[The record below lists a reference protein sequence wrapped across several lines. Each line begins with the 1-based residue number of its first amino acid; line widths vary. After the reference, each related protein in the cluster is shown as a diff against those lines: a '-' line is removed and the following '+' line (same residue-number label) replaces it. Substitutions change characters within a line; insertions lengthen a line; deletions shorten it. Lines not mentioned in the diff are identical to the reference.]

1 MDDLRLRAE
10 HMKFKE
16 RTFLIVDDE
25 LDVFW
30 AMENLLKQE
39 GLVLVRALNGL
50 ETLAVMGKK
59 HFELVLL
66 DAKLPDIE
74 GLALAKKIKKMDST
88 VPIVLI
94 SGYLS
99 REDEIV
105 QDALSS
111 GLICGYISKPF
122 QHTEI
127 LNAVKNLGLL

>member
-1 MDDLRLRAE
+1 
-10 HMKFKE
+10 MKIKE

-25 LDVFW
+25 PDIFW
-30 AMENLLKQE
+30 AMEHLMKQE
-39 GLVLVRALNGL
+39 GFVMIRALNGL
-50 ETLAVMGKK
+50 ETLVIMEKK

-74 GLALAKKIKKMDST
+74 GLALAKKIKAMDSM

-99 REDEIV
+99 RDDEIV

-111 GLICGYISKPF
+111 GLISEYFAKPF
-122 QHTEI
+122 QHSEI
-127 LNAVKNLGLL
+127 LNAVKNLCLL

>member
-1 MDDLRLRAE
+1 
-10 HMKFKE
+10 MKNKK
-16 RTFLIVDDE
+16 RTFLIIDDE
-25 LDVFW
+25 PDIFW

-39 GLVLVRALNGL
+39 GLVLIRALNGL
-50 ETLAVMGKK
+50 EALMIMREN
-59 HFELVLL
+59 HFELILL

-94 SGYLS
+94 SGYFS

-111 GLICGYISKPF
+111 GLISEYISKPF
-122 QHTEI
+122 QHAEI
-127 LNAVKNLGLL
+127 LNAVKNLCLL

>member
-1 MDDLRLRAE
+1 LRLRAT
-10 HMKFKE
+10 MKIKE

-25 LDVFW
+25 PDVFW

-39 GLVLVRALNGL
+39 GLVLIRALNGL

>member
-1 MDDLRLRAE
+1 
-10 HMKFKE
+10 MKTKE
-16 RTFLIVDDE
+16 RTILIVDDE
-25 LDVFW
+25 PDIFW
-30 AMENLLKQE
+30 VMEH
-39 GLVLVRALNGL
+39 LV
-50 ETLAVMGKK
+50 VMRKK

-99 REDEIV
+99 RDDEIV

-111 GLICGYISKPF
+111 GLISEYISKPF

-127 LNAVKNLGLL
+127 LNAVKNLRLL

>member
-1 MDDLRLRAE
+1 LRAE
-10 HMKFKE
+10 NMKTKK
-16 RTFLIVDDE
+16 RTVLIVDDE
-25 LDVFW
+25 PDIFW
-30 AMENLLKQE
+30 VMEHLLKQE
-39 GLVLVRALNGL
+39 GFVLIRALNGR
-50 ETLAVMGKK
+50 ETLVVMGKK

-99 REDEIV
+99 RDDEIV

-111 GLICGYISKPF
+111 GLISEYVSKPF

-127 LNAVKNLGLL
+127 LNAVKNL